1 MSDIGQMNG
10 SFEGPEAEDKQGMV
24 RFTGTAPASEM
35 RDYQREVWAYTKGRG
50 RITLTLKGYEPCHN
64 AEEVIEEIGYDSERD
79 VDNPTGSVFCAHG
92 AGFLVKWDEV
102 PEYMHI
108 KEDFLAE
115 KPGIEQDEVMAV
127 QMGNHCNYSG
137 GYSSSYDDDPELLTI
152 MEREFGSKQKERDR
166 YSSYRKQTVST
177 PVRHTTVIKENEPK
191 KEYLLVDGYNIIFAW
206 EELNELAKA
215 SIDAARN
222 KLMDILSNYQGFIGC
237 TLILVFDAYKVKGNQ
252 GEVQKYHNIYVVYTK
267 EAETADQYIEK
278 TTHEIGRKYKVTV
291 ATSDALEQ
299 VIVMGQ
305 GAYRISARDFYEEV
319 ERTEKQIREINER
332 ERGEKRNYLLD
343 YAKEEDAREMEKV
356 RLGNAT
362 EK

>member
-1 MSDIGQMNG
+1 
-10 SFEGPEAEDKQGMV
+10 
-24 RFTGTAPASEM
+24 M

-152 MEREFGSKQKERDR
+152 MEREFGSKQKERR
-166 YSSYRKQTVST
+166 
-177 PVRHTTVIKENEPK
+177 
-191 KEYLLVDGYNIIFAW
+191 
-206 EELNELAKA
+206 
-215 SIDAARN
+215 
-222 KLMDILSNYQGFIGC
+222 
-237 TLILVFDAYKVKGNQ
+237 
-252 GEVQKYHNIYVVYTK
+252 
-267 EAETADQYIEK
+267 
-278 TTHEIGRKYKVTV
+278 
-291 ATSDALEQ
+291 
-299 VIVMGQ
+299 
-305 GAYRISARDFYEEV
+305 
-319 ERTEKQIREINER
+319 
-332 ERGEKRNYLLD
+332 
-343 YAKEEDAREMEKV
+343 
-356 RLGNAT
+356 
-362 EK
+362 

>member
-1 MSDIGQMNG
+1 MSLAIMRKKLSKKLDMTVREMWIILLALY
-10 SFEGPEAEDKQGMV
+10 FAHMV
-24 RFTGTAPASEM
+24 RVSLSNGMKF
-35 RDYQREVWAYTKGRG
+35 
-50 RITLTLKGYEPCHN
+50 
-64 AEEVIEEIGYDSERD
+64 
-79 VDNPTGSVFCAHG
+79 
-92 AGFLVKWDEV
+92 
-102 PEYMHI
+102 EYMHI

-137 GYSSSYDDDPELLTI
+137 GYSFSYDDDPELLTI

-177 PVRHTTVIKENEPK
+177 PVLHTTVIKENEPK

-215 SIDAARN
+215 SIDLTRN

-305 GAYRISARDFYEEV
+305 EL
-319 ERTEKQIREINER
+319 TESLREISMR
-332 ERGEKRNYLLD
+332 K
-343 YAKEEDAREMEKV
+343 
-356 RLGNAT
+356 
-362 EK
+362 